1 MIDPIIFTFDLFGI
15 TLTLRWYGVL
25 AMVGLLVGATIADR
39 EIKRRGGDS
48 EKLWDALVWLAIAG
62 VAGARLWYVVNDI
75 LSGSVYFVEQPI
87 RALYISEG
95 GLHIYGAV
103 VAGLITAY
111 FYCKKVGF
119 DFRLL
124 LDAAAPGMLVGQAI
138 GRISNFINQEL
149 YGPPTDLPWG
159 VPISAAHRYQPWRD
173 LAQFPEDTTRFHP
186 TFFYEALWNLVGA
199 GLMLWL
205 GRRYARQLKPGVIFA
220 LWLIW
225 AGLGRCFLEVFG
237 FRPDQ
242 RPIAGLGVS
251 ISGLVAGLMAL
262 AGAVYLLAK
271 YQVIKLPF
279 VSPKPTTYK
288 V

>member
-25 AMVGLLVGATIADR
+25 AMAGLLVGATIADR

-138 GRISNFINQEL
+138 GRAANFINQEL

-159 VPISAAHRYQPWRD
+159 VPISAPPPHQPSPDPSPFPPPTTPIPPAHPYQPWQD
-173 LAQFPEDTTRFHP
+173 LAQFPEATTRFHP
-186 TFFYEALWNLVGA
+186 TFFYEALWNFIGA
-199 GLMLWL
+199 GLLLGL
-205 GRRYARQLKPGVIFA
+205 GRRYKKQVKPGVIFA

-225 AGLGRCFLEVFG
+225 AGLGRGFLEVF
-237 FRPDQ
+237 
-242 RPIAGLGVS
+242 
-251 ISGLVAGLMAL
+251 
-262 AGAVYLLAK
+262 
-271 YQVIKLPF
+271 
-279 VSPKPTTYK
+279 
-288 V
+288 